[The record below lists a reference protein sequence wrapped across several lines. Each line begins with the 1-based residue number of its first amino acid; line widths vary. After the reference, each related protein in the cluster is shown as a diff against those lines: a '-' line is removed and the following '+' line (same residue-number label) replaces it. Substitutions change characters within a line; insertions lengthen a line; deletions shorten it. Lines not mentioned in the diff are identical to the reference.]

1 MCLFQDLQQ
10 QVRQQQDQ
18 HAVLTN
24 QKAKYETLQQQHALL
39 QSTCQQLKQDLQNAQ
54 LDLSVK
60 LTTEHLQQSQLAQP
74 KHARVFSMRANSI
87 LDSYNAGE
95 TGMQQTRLESESI
108 LSEGQTA
115 MNKLQEQDTYSHD
128 VLLRL
133 QQLAEQIA
141 GLSLQ
146 QDLLLTHTVSG
157 IHTLVDT
164 LERALSSLRNM
175 ARIKCSIEVTKLT
188 QSIKHMEQ
196 SLEEYKVCPLCME
209 HDQEFVLNCGHQV
222 CPSCSD
228 SLHSCPFCRT
238 SISFRTRVF
247 RA

>member
-128 VLLRL
+128 VLL
-133 QQLAEQIA
+133 
-141 GLSLQ
+141 
-146 QDLLLTHTVSG
+146 LTHTVSG
-157 IHTLVDT
+157 LHTLVDT